1 MALNSRVKGAVG
13 ERAACEALAEHLGL
27 TARRS
32 QQHCATDSAS
42 DIIVNETPRLWWEI
56 KRTQRIN
63 VAAVMQ
69 RSKKDC
75 GDKIPVLMHRPN
87 HSEWMVTVYLP
98 DLLAVLN
105 DIQIHRP
112 VLQAELSS
120 TDKAQDMPA
129 ATVHDAGTAGLL
141 QADRAGPGGDCHIG
155 QPERA
160 AASRDIP

>member
-1 MALNSRVKGAVG
+1 MALNSRAKGAAG

-56 KRTQRIN
+56 KRVQKIN
-63 VAAVMQ
+63 VAAVMK

-75 GDKIPVLMHRPN
+75 GAKIPVLMHRPN
-87 HSEWMVTVYLP
+87 NSEWMVTVYLP
-98 DLLAVLN
+98 DLLAVLH
-105 DIQIHRP
+105 DIQSHRP
-112 VLQAELSS
+112 SLQAELSS

-129 ATVHDAGTAGLL
+129 ATVHDAGIVGLL
-141 QADRAGPGGDCHIG
+141 QANRPGPGCDSHIR

-160 AASRDIP
+160 AASRDVP